1 MAYSLLNF
9 CLDERMG
16 RLSWETRFGGNM
28 MRIFGIPN
36 TAFKLDAK
44 ALALSA
50 MFSIAL
56 TPAYAQTSNRPS
68 REEIYQACRPQ
79 IDRYLAAEKAT
90 TPKYTLDFLYKNYV
104 EDSPRQAYL
113 LALLPDRREKAAKY
127 PDHLSAAEVC
137 TIELVTGQH

>member
-1 MAYSLLNF
+1 
-9 CLDERMG
+9 
-16 RLSWETRFGGNM
+16 

-44 ALALSA
+44 ALALAA

-56 TPAYAQTSNRPS
+56 TPAHAQTANRPS

-90 TPKYTLDFLYKNYV
+90 TPKYALESLYHNYV
-104 EDSPRQAYL
+104 EDGRKAYL
-113 LALLPDRREKAAKY
+113 LALLPEKREKAAKY
-127 PDHLSAAEVC
+127 PDHLEAAEVC